1 MPDNG
6 RNNILLTVYNSQ
18 MTKADGDPDT
28 AYERQLNRLDCFFY
42 VRGRT
47 DQPCVYYQMVEV
59 DDVGQSTVAFYVN
72 DLVLKEIIPSGQVC
86 DVFVIANHPGTP
98 TFEAKQ
104 TGTDIKSLGQY
115 VLDMTEGTYDG
126 IDKPF
131 VMTGSGI
138 AVKGR
143 NSTVI
148 AEAIALKRVA
158 A

>member
-18 MTKADGDPDT
+18 MTKADGDADT

-72 DLVLKEIIPSGQVC
+72 DLVLKEIFRQVRC
-86 DVFVIANHPGTP
+86 VMCLLSP
-98 TFEAKQ
+98 TTQEHRHLRPNRLVQISKA
-104 TGTDIKSLGQY
+104 
-115 VLDMTEGTYDG
+115 LDDMFL
-126 IDKPF
+126 I
-131 VMTGSGI
+131 
-138 AVKGR
+138 
-143 NSTVI
+143 
-148 AEAIALKRVA
+148 
-158 A
+158 